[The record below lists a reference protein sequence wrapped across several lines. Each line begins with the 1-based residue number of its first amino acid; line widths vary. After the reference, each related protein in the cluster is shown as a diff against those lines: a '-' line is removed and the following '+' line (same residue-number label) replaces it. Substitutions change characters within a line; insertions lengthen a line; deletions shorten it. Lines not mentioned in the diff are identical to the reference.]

1 MQFFRQQQRRLS
13 KPLLVLGGAQHFRHY
28 QYSQQINNVLLLR
41 ALVTVVPNKPIII
54 HIPLI
59 HSFRGFSDEAAST
72 APAPASSFSPTSSSS
87 SSSSSSSVT
96 ATVEG
101 IATATSTATVPKQQ
115 HWRKRQ
121 LDKIERKFQKQEKK
135 QKEEVCLQIDN
146 EDDLQPMWKEMEGR
160 VTKRKLRTLQDT
172 RGKTGRMNVT
182 KTDEDVWL
190 QEGLY
195 NNYDDDNVN
204 DNDDTKANK

>member
-13 KPLLVLGGAQHFRHY
+13 KPLLVLGGAQHCRHY
-28 QYSQQINNVLLLR
+28 QCSQQINSVLLLR
-41 ALVTVVPNKPIII
+41 ALVTVVPNKSIII
-54 HIPLI
+54 HTPLI
-59 HSFRGFSDEAAST
+59 HSFRGFSDKAAST
-72 APAPASSFSPTSSSS
+72 ATAPASSFSST

-96 ATVEG
+96 ATAEG
-101 IATATSTATVPKQQ
+101 IATATSTATVPKQP

-204 DNDDTKANK
+204 DNDDTKTNK